1 MPYCIMFALMPWG
14 NEVDAVSLRTGLI
27 YVAVAVL
34 FWGMLPIALKL
45 SAAFID
51 PVTLTWFRFLV
62 ALLVSVAVQWLGGRL
77 RQFAALNRRDW
88 MMLFAASLLLMF
100 NYVSF
105 VYSLDYLAPGVAQL
119 SFQTAPF
126 FLAFGGVLFFAER
139 LKAVQ
144 LACFALLALGMYCF
158 FAPRLSFDG
167 GAGDLLLGLLIVQ
180 ASALAWTSYALLQK
194 ALIPKLSPANVLLF
208 IYGAGILVMA
218 PLCDFRAFA
227 SMDQG
232 AWLVA
237 IFCAINTL
245 VAYGCFGQSMKY
257 WPTAQVSA
265 MLALT
270 PVVSFTLTAI
280 VVALNW
286 WPGVFVSD
294 SLTALSLG
302 GIVLIVAAVA
312 ALQLLPKYLAAKAAR
327 AQARTQAEAVAEAV
341 TGAEA
346 ETVTGEPR
354 Q

>member
-1 MPYCIMFALMPWG
+1 M
-14 NEVDAVSLRTGLI
+14 DAVSLRTGLI
-27 YVAVAVL
+27 YVTVAVL

-62 ALLVSVAVQWLGGRL
+62 ALLVSLAVQWLGGRL
-77 RQFAALNRRDW
+77 RQFAMLGRRDW
-88 MMLFAASLLLMF
+88 VMLLAASLLLMF

-139 LKAVQ
+139 LKTVQ

-167 GAGDLLLGLLIVQ
+167 GTGELLLGLLIVQ

-218 PLCDFRAFA
+218 PLCDFSSFA
-227 SMDQG
+227 TMERGD
-232 AWLVA
+232 WLVA

-294 SLTALSLG
+294 SLTTLSFG
-302 GIVLIVAAVA
+302 GIALIVVAVA
-312 ALQLLPKYLAAKAAR
+312 ALQLLPKYLAAKEAR
-327 AQARTQAEAVAEAV
+327 ALALSQASVQAAVAKES
-341 TGAEA
+341 
-346 ETVTGEPR
+346 R

>member
-1 MPYCIMFALMPWG
+1 M
-14 NEVDAVSLRTGLI
+14 DAVSLRAGLV
-27 YVAVAVL
+27 YVAVAIL

-62 ALLVSVAVQWLGGRL
+62 ALLVSIAVQWLAGSL
-77 RQFAALNRRDW
+77 RQFAALSRRDW
-88 MMLFAASLLLMF
+88 LMLLAASLLLMF

-126 FLAFGGVLFFAER
+126 FLAFGGIVFFAER

-144 LACFALLALGMYCF
+144 LGCFAMLALGMYAF
-158 FAPRLSFDG
+158 FAPRLSFEG
-167 GAGDLLLGLLIVQ
+167 ETGDILLGLAIVQ
-180 ASALAWTSYALLQK
+180 ASALAWSSYALLQK

-208 IYGAGILVMA
+208 IYGVGILVMA
-218 PLCDFRAFA
+218 PLSDFSAFGT
-227 SMDQG
+227 MNHHD
-232 AWLVA
+232 WLVA
-237 IFCAINTL
+237 GFCAINTL

-270 PVVSFTLTAI
+270 PVVSFMLTAA
-280 VVALNW
+280 VVALGW

-294 SLTALSLG
+294 ALTPISIG
-302 GIVLIVAAVA
+302 GIVMIVAAVA
-312 ALQLLPKYLAAKAAR
+312 ALQLLPRYLAR
-327 AQARTQAEAVAEAV
+327 REGRRAVAV
-341 TGAEA
+341 
-346 ETVTGEPR
+346 ETRAGESG